1 MLKVYSKAQCPFCD
15 KAKNLLKLKGIE
27 FEEVRVDLDTSAREF
42 IVGRGHRTVP
52 QIYLN
57 NELYVENGYTG
68 LSRLTESDFQQL
80 KERTNVN

>member
-15 KAKNLLKLKGIE
+15 RAKNLLKLKGIE

-42 IVGRGHRTVP
+42 IIERGHRTVP

-57 NELYVENGYTG
+57 DELYVENGYTG
-68 LSRLTESDFQQL
+68 LSRLTENDFQQL

>member
-27 FEEVRVDLDTSAREF
+27 FEEIRVDLDTSAREF

-57 NELYVENGYTG
+57 DELYVENGYTG